1 MSENATDEARFFRL
15 EEKVAYQDKVI
26 AELNEVVV
34 TLNRTADELRQ
45 RLEAVE
51 RTVRSELG
59 PREVPNER
67 PPHY

>member
-1 MSENATDEARFFRL
+1 MSERSADEARFFKL

-34 TLNRTADELRQ
+34 KLHRQTDELRL

-59 PREVPNER
+59 ARDMPNEK